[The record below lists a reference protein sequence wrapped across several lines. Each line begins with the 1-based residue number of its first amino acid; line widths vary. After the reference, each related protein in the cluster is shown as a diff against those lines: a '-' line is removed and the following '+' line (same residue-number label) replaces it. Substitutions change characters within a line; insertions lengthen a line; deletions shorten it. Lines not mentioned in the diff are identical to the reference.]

1 MPIYAKSSDWN
12 FENVKYSRILN
23 DSSYIDEDLVSKYFL
38 CAKKTKNYTPA
49 ICLYD
54 KMKNADFSA
63 EIYED
68 YLKLL
73 FSLI

>member
-1 MPIYAKSSDWN
+1 MKTSSQNIFYAPKD
-12 FENVKYSRILN
+12 
-23 DSSYIDEDLVSKYFL
+23 
-38 CAKKTKNYTPA
+38 KNYTPA

-73 FSLI
+73 FLIGNSKR